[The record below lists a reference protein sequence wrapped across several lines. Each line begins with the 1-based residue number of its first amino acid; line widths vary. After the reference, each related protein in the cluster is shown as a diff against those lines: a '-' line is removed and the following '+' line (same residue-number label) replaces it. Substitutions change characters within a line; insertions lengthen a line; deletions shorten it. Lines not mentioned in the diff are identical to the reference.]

1 MTKWD
6 FFFQE
11 GGGLSVYLCVEEK
24 PVLLV
29 EEGLCIG
36 YVKKEESKISM
47 CCSLSILD
55 KAELTS

>member
-1 MTKWD
+1 MCGVSTSEKRGLQVTKWD

-29 EEGLCIG
+29 EEGLG
-36 YVKKEESKISM
+36 
-47 CCSLSILD
+47 
-55 KAELTS
+55 